1 MNSLKFL
8 KFKCLHRKHKRQTK
22 GDKRRKGIL
31 NERKEMQREIQGK
44 RGITEARMCVTLRDI
59 VTVAALMNTY

>member
-1 MNSLKFL
+1 
-8 KFKCLHRKHKRQTK
+8 
-22 GDKRRKGIL
+22 
-31 NERKEMQREIQGK
+31 MQREIQRK